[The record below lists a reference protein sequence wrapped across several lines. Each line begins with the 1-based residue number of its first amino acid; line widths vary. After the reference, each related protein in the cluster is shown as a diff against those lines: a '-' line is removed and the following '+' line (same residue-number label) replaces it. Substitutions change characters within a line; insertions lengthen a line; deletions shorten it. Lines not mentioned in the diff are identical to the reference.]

1 MSTQDLHNY
10 HGGCHCG
17 RVRFSFTSPEITE
30 GVCCN
35 CSFCNR
41 RQAMM
46 LPFMLPADELKRE
59 AADADLGCY
68 QFGNHNARHY
78 FCRVCG
84 IYTFHESS
92 RKPGHYRVNLG
103 CVDGL
108 DACSLPRSVFN
119 GRELL

>member
-1 MSTQDLHNY
+1 MTTQNLQNY

-17 RVRFSFTSPEITE
+17 RVRFSFASPEIVE
-30 GVCCN
+30 GLSCN

-46 LPFMLPADELKRE
+46 LPFTLAADELKRE
-59 AADADLGCY
+59 AADDDLGCY
-68 QFGNHNARHY
+68 QFGKHNARHY
-78 FCRVCG
+78 FCKACG

-108 DACSLPRSVFN
+108 DAFSLPRTVFN